1 MDSFTH
7 SVTTSLSPP
16 GWIKSVIIGAGG
28 AIALGIAS
36 PGYTAERIFVAYN
49 ILERSISVKA
59 LEDYAKTGVMDEDL
73 AVYAQYAAPQ
83 VLQDL
88 RSALVAKADL
98 SSVTLAQF
106 LYSPQGDAALKRLG
120 QVIQPE
126 SRLSGSKAIRAAL
139 ILAAVEPDGLT
150 LLNFLRKFPTRGI
163 RIDVERSLQVVG
175 ELNRLITQSQKATE
189 AVTQQA
195 LAESVSDP
203 PIAAEFPLDLRRS
216 GTYKFEKQTITL
228 NDPNRT
234 TVLALP
240 GVLGNQPASSETTP
254 TETAPIAR
262 SGADLLKGRIYPVDL
277 YLPDPSRTAAP
288 NSVPVVVISHGLA
301 SDRTSFA
308 YLAQHLASH
317 GFAVLVPE
325 HPGSNRRQI
334 EALLTGTAS
343 EVAEPTE
350 FINRPLDVTYLLN
363 YLEQQAPTNP
373 TYQAL
378 NLKQVGIIG
387 QSFGG
392 YTALALA
399 GAPINFKELDRNCR
413 DLENTF
419 NVSLLLQC
427 RAQQLEV
434 GTPVQTEFRDP
445 RIAAAIA
452 LNPIT
457 SAILGQDS
465 ISKITIPTLILT
477 GSADTV
483 APALFEQIQPFTWLT
498 TTDRYLVQ
506 LISGTHFSAIGE
518 GEIGSDAVALPPE
531 VIGPNPEIARR
542 YTKAVSLAF
551 FQTYVAN
558 QSAYRPYLSDTYVR
572 SLTETLIPIDLIR
585 SLPTSNLNINR
596 QVESSQ

>member
-1 MDSFTH
+1 M
-7 SVTTSLSPP
+7 
-16 GWIKSVIIGAGG
+16 IGFSG

-36 PGYTAERIFVAYN
+36 PGYGAERIFVAYN
-49 ILERSISVKA
+49 ILERSISVRA

-73 AVYAQYAAPQ
+73 AVYAQYAPQ
-83 VLQDL
+83 KVLQDL
-88 RSALVAKADL
+88 RSALVAKANL

-139 ILAAVEPDGLT
+139 ILAAAEPDGLT

-175 ELNRLITQSQKATE
+175 ELNRLISQSQKATE

-203 PIAAEFPLDLRRS
+203 PIASELSLDLRQP

-234 TVLALP
+234 TVFALP
-240 GVLGNQPASSETTP
+240 GVLGNQPATGETTP
-254 TETAPIAR
+254 TEIAPIAR

-277 YLPDPSRTAAP
+277 YLPDPSRTTAP
-288 NSVPVVVISHGLA
+288 NSVPVIVISHGLA

-325 HPGSNRRQI
+325 HPGSNRSQI
-334 EALLTGTAS
+334 QALLTGAAS
-343 EVAEPTE
+343 EIAEPTE
-350 FINRPLDVTYLLN
+350 FVNRPLDVTYLLN
-363 YLEQQAPTNP
+363 YLERQAPTNP
-373 TYQAL
+373 AYQAL

-399 GAPINFKELDRNCR
+399 GAPINFKELDRTCR
-413 DLENTF
+413 NLENTF

-434 GTPVQTEFRDP
+434 STPVQTEFRDP
-445 RIAAAIA
+445 RIAVAIA

-465 ISKITIPTLILT
+465 ISKITIPTLILA
-477 GSADTV
+477 GNADTV

-498 TTDRYLVQ
+498 TTDKYLVQ
-506 LISGTHFSAIGE
+506 LIPGTHFSVIGE
-518 GEIGSDAVALPPE
+518 GEMGSDAVDLPPE

-542 YTKAVSLAF
+542 YTKAISLAF
-551 FQTYVAN
+551 FQTYIAN
-558 QSAYRPYLSDTYVR
+558 QSAYRPYLSDIYVR
-572 SLTETLIPIDLIR
+572 SLTETLIPIDLVR
-585 SLPTSNLNINR
+585 SLPVSNLNING

>member
-1 MDSFTH
+1 MYSLTH
-7 SVTTSLSPP
+7 SIRAFCSSKWMRRLAV
-16 GWIKSVIIGAGG
+16 GIGS
-28 AIALGIAS
+28 AIAVGIAS
-36 PGYTAERIFVAYN
+36 PSPAAERIFVGYN

-59 LEDYAKTGVMDEDL
+59 LEDYVKTGAMDEDL
-73 AVYAQYAAPQ
+73 AVYAQYADPR
-83 VLQDL
+83 VLKEL
-88 RSALVAKADL
+88 RSALLAKADL

-139 ILAAVEPDGLT
+139 ILAAAEPEGLT
-150 LLNFLRKFPTRGI
+150 LLNFLQKFPTRGI
-163 RIDVERSLQVVG
+163 RIDVERSLRIVG
-175 ELNRLITQSQKATE
+175 ELNRLISQSNKATE
-189 AVTQQA
+189 AITQQSS
-195 LAESVSDP
+195 AESVSDL
-203 PIAAEFPLDLRRS
+203 PIASGLSRDLRQP
-216 GTYKFEKQTITL
+216 GTYKFKKQTITL
-228 NDPNRT
+228 NDSNRT
-234 TVLALP
+234 MAVSLP
-240 GVLGNQPASSETTP
+240 GAVGRPAAGV
-254 TETAPIAR
+254 APIVR

-277 YLPDPSRTAAP
+277 YLPTPSRATAP
-288 NSVPVVVISHGLA
+288 NSMPVIVISHGLG

-325 HPGSNRRQI
+325 HLGSNRRQI
-334 EALLTGTAS
+334 ESLLAGIAS

-350 FINRPLDVTYLLN
+350 FVDRPLDITYLLT
-363 YLEQQAPTNP
+363 YLEQQSRINP
-373 TYQAL
+373 AYQAL
-378 NLKQVGIIG
+378 NLKQVGVIG

-392 YTALALA
+392 YTAFALA
-399 GAPINFKELDRNCR
+399 GAPIDFKQLNLACR

-419 NVSLLLQC
+419 NPSLLLQC

-434 GTPVQTEFRDP
+434 GTPLKTNFRDP

-498 TTDRYLVQ
+498 MDDKYLVQ
-506 LISGTHFSAIGE
+506 LISGTHFSVIGE
-518 GEIGSDAVALPPE
+518 GEIGSGAEPVAFPPE
-531 VIGPNPEIARR
+531 VIGPSPEVARR
-542 YTKAVSLAF
+542 YTKALTLAF
-551 FQTYVAN
+551 FQTYIAS
-558 QSAYRPYLSDTYVR
+558 QSAYRPYLSASYAR
-572 SLTETLIPIDLIR
+572 SITEAPIPLDLIR
-585 SLPTSNLNINR
+585 SLPIDRPNPNQQTGIN
-596 QVESSQ
+596 

>member
-1 MDSFTH
+1 
-7 SVTTSLSPP
+7 
-16 GWIKSVIIGAGG
+16 VIGVGG
-28 AIALGIAS
+28 AIALGIVS
-36 PGYTAERIFVAYN
+36 PVDAADRIFVTYN
-49 ILERSISVKA
+49 ILERSISVKS
-59 LEDYAKTGVMDEDL
+59 LEDYAKTGAMDEDL
-73 AVYAQYAAPQ
+73 AVYAQYADPK

-88 RSALVAKADL
+88 RGALVAKADL

-139 ILAAVEPDGLT
+139 ILAAAEPGGLT
-150 LLNFLRKFPTRGI
+150 LLNFLQKFPTRGI

-175 ELNRLITQSQKATE
+175 ELNRLISQSQQATE
-189 AVTQQA
+189 AVTRQA
-195 LAESVSDP
+195 LAESLSDP
-203 PIAAEFPLDLRRS
+203 AIAPERSRDLRQP
-216 GTYKFEKQTITL
+216 GAYKFEKQTITL
-228 NDPNRT
+228 NDSNRAA
-234 TVLALP
+234 VVSLP
-240 GVLGNQPASSETTP
+240 GVVD
-254 TETAPIAR
+254 ETAIAPINR
-262 SGADLLKGRIYPVDL
+262 SGTDLLKGRIYPVDL
-277 YLPDPSRTAAP
+277 YLPVTGQTTAP
-288 NSVPVVVISHGLA
+288 NSVPVVVISHGLG

-325 HPGSNRRQI
+325 HPGSNRSQV
-334 EALLTGTAS
+334 ESLLAGIAS

-350 FINRPLDVTYLLN
+350 FVNRPLDVTYLLN
-363 YLEQQAPTNP
+363 YLEQQARTNP
-373 TYQAL
+373 AYQTL
-378 NLKQVGIIG
+378 NLKQVGVLG

-419 NVSLLLQC
+419 NVSLVLQC
-427 RAQQLEV
+427 QAQRLEV
-434 GTPVQTEFRDP
+434 SSPLKTEFRDP

-465 ISKITIPTLILT
+465 ISKITVPTLILA

-483 APALFEQIQPFTWLT
+483 APALFEQIQPFTWLMT
-498 TTDRYLVQ
+498 SEKYLVQ
-506 LISGTHFSAIGE
+506 LIPGTHFSVIGE

-531 VIGPNPEIARR
+531 VIGPNPQTAQR
-542 YTKAVSLAF
+542 YTKALSLAF
-551 FQTYVAN
+551 FQTYIAN
-558 QSAYRPYLSDTYVR
+558 QPTYRPYLSAAYVR
-572 SLTETLIPIDLIR
+572 SLTETPIQIDIIR
-585 SLPTSNLNINR
+585 SLL
-596 QVESSQ
+596 

>member
-1 MDSFTH
+1 MMVGMGS
-7 SVTTSLSPP
+7 
-16 GWIKSVIIGAGG
+16 
-28 AIALGIAS
+28 AIALGIIS
-36 PGYTAERIFVAYN
+36 PSYAADRIFVAYN
-49 ILERSISVKA
+49 ILERSISVKS

-73 AVYAQYAAPQ
+73 AVYAQYANPK
-83 VLQDL
+83 VLQNL
-88 RSALVAKADL
+88 RSALVTKANL

-139 ILAAVEPDGLT
+139 ILAAAEPDGLT
-150 LLNFLRKFPTRGI
+150 LLSFLQKFPTRGI

-175 ELNRLITQSQKATE
+175 ELNRLISQSQKMTE
-189 AVTQQA
+189 AITQQA
-195 LAESVSDP
+195 WAESAADP
-203 PIAAEFPLDLRRS
+203 PIASELSLDLRQP
-216 GTYKFEKQTITL
+216 GAYKFEKQTITL

-234 TVLALP
+234 TVISLP
-240 GVLGNQPASSETTP
+240 GTVSPPAISP
-254 TETAPIAR
+254 TAR
-262 SGADLLKGRIYPVDL
+262 LGADLLKGRIYPVDL
-277 YLPDPSRTAAP
+277 YLPIQAQTASP
-288 NSVPVVVISHGLA
+288 NSLPVVVISHGLG
-301 SDRTSFA
+301 SDRSSFA

-334 EALLTGTAS
+334 ESLLAGVAS

-350 FINRPLDVTYLLN
+350 FVNRPLDVTYLLN
-363 YLEQQAPTNP
+363 YLEQQARTNP

-399 GAPINFKELDRNCR
+399 GAPINFTALDRNCR

-427 RAQQLEV
+427 RAQQLEAE
-434 GTPVQTEFRDP
+434 TPLKTEFRDP

-465 ISKITIPTLILT
+465 IRKITIPTLILA

-483 APALFEQIQPFTWLT
+483 APALFEQVQPFTWLT
-498 TTDRYLVQ
+498 TNEKYLVQ
-506 LISGTHFSAIGE
+506 LIPGTHFSVIGE
-518 GEIGSDAVALPPE
+518 GEMGSDAVALPPE
-531 VIGPNPEIARR
+531 VIGPSPKTAQR
-542 YTKAVSLAF
+542 YTKALSLAF
-551 FQTYVAN
+551 FQTYIAN
-558 QSAYRPYLSDTYVR
+558 QSAYRPYLSAAYAR
-572 SLTETLIPIDLIR
+572 SLTETPIQIDLIR
-585 SLPTSNLNINR
+585 SLPASSALNISEPGEINP
-596 QVESSQ
+596 